1 MITLNQPCNLT
12 SGISFYSSDDTF
24 NSFLFI
30 PVALHNTA
38 SYRIIYMYLFIYSF
52 I

>member
-12 SGISFYSSDDTF
+12 SGISFYSSDGAF

-30 PVALHNTA
+30 SVARHNTV
-38 SYRIIYMYLFIYSF
+38 SYRIIYIYSFIYSF